1 MMPLNL
7 FLEIVKLFQDKIA
20 VLEHEKADAL
30 KNDAADKET
39 IAVAEKRAIAATE
52 EAKQIKDAFS
62 AYQSQDD
69 DEDTQLTDAMLAI
82 KNELESGVGQPV

>member
-1 MMPLNL
+1 MIPLNL
-7 FLEIVKLFQDKIA
+7 FLEIVKLFKNKIA

-39 IAVAEKRAIAATE
+39 IAAAEKRAITATE
-52 EAKQIKDAFS
+52 EAKQTKDAFS

-69 DEDTQLTDAMLAI
+69 DEDEQLTNAMLVI
-82 KNELESGVGQPV
+82 KNELESGEGQPV